1 MRRQIAAPKNWQDFE
16 ELCLRLWR
24 DMWGDPHAQKNGR
37 GGQNQHGIDVF
48 GKSAYD
54 GQLHG
59 VQCKGKNANYGA
71 QLTDKEIYKEADNAD
86 GFDDNLSSF
95 TMATTAPRD
104 EKLQAVCRDLN
115 ESNVHKFTVSVWSWD
130 DIEDELQYR
139 TDIIKH
145 CGLEYDDKEQ
155 ESLSIKISRITS
167 KERLQAFVTRPAVVA
182 VTSKTMRVL
191 LHHVFYEIMQ
201 NAFIHGKATHCML
214 LYDDFKFTLMDDGG
228 KFNPNALLPNKGSG
242 GAITI
247 TRLFNECKEGL
258 KSNYD
263 YREVDDKLLNVYTMT
278 FTPEMLGK
286 EISNKVEF
294 MINQDFQIQTRTEAG
309 QLAIEQMSLLTP
321 TDDVSVLFGDMVN
334 NSNVKAYVSSAV
346 RIVDPERL
354 TVSLHSSQAG
364 LEEQLKELTP
374 NVHVR

>member
-37 GGQNQHGIDVF
+37 VGQNQHGIDVF

-71 QLTDKEIYKEADNAD
+71 QLTDKEIYEEADNAE
-86 GFDDNLSSF
+86 GFDNTLSSL

-139 TDIIKH
+139 TDIIKQ
-145 CGLEYDDKEQ
+145 CGLEYDESEL

-167 KERLQAFVTRPAVVA
+167 KERLQAFMTRPVIVA

-214 LYDDFKFTLMDDGG
+214 LYDDCKFTVMDDGSE
-228 KFNPNALLPNKGSG
+228 FNPNALIPDQGSG

-247 TRLFNECKEGL
+247 TRLFNECKGDL

-263 YREVDDKLLNVYTMT
+263 YREVDGKPLNVYTLT
-278 FTPEMLGK
+278 FNPEMLGK

-294 MINQDFQIQTRTEAG
+294 MINQTFLIQSRMEAG
-309 QLAIEQMSLLTP
+309 QLAIEQMSTLTP
-321 TDDVSVLFGDMVN
+321 TDDVSVLFGDVVN

-346 RIVDPERL
+346 RIVNPERL
-354 TVSLHSSQAG
+354 TVSLHPSQAG

>member
-1 MRRQIAAPKNWQDFE
+1 MPLYMGRRLI
-16 ELCLRLWR
+16 
-24 DMWGDPHAQKNGR
+24 
-37 GGQNQHGIDVF
+37 
-48 GKSAYD
+48 
-54 GQLHG
+54 
-59 VQCKGKNANYGA
+59 
-71 QLTDKEIYKEADNAD
+71 
-86 GFDDNLSSF
+86 
-95 TMATTAPRD
+95 
-104 EKLQAVCRDLN
+104 VC
-115 ESNVHKFTVSVWSWD
+115 F
-130 DIEDELQYR
+130 
-139 TDIIKH
+139 
-145 CGLEYDDKEQ
+145 C
-155 ESLSIKISRITS
+155 
-167 KERLQAFVTRPAVVA
+167 
-182 VTSKTMRVL
+182 
-191 LHHVFYEIMQ
+191 
-201 NAFIHGKATHCML
+201 
-214 LYDDFKFTLMDDGG
+214 

-278 FTPEMLGK
+278 FSPEMLGK